1 LSTLEGRDPNKQPLH
16 LITSLWGSLQIWI
29 LPIDL
34 SHLPTDLKNPKKKRK
49 KETKTPIPCHSS
61 RGKKKIIASSFR
73 ADSNPDLNTQQAQLS
88 TLHYFTCLQ
97 GAVTC
102 CCICSKPSC
111 TPDLF
116 PLNLSRSFGAHPLRN
131 CGAQC
136 AGDSAEGR
144 MFQPV
149 FCSYHVHL
157 PACLHLIGSEVLP
170 RKPTGSCL
178 LCRRTRFIFRPY
190 H

>member
-1 LSTLEGRDPNKQPLH
+1 MSTLVGRDSNLRVH
-16 LITSLWGSLQIWI
+16 LITSLWGSLQVWI

-34 SHLPTDLKNPKKKRK
+34 SNLPTDLKTPKKKRK
-49 KETKTPIPCHSS
+49 KETKTPTRCHSS
-61 RGKKKIIASSFR
+61 RGKNFFIASSFR
-73 ADSNPDLNTQQAQLS
+73 ADSNSGPQYSA
-88 TLHYFTCLQ
+88 
-97 GAVTC
+97 GATFDTALLYLFAGGVTC

-111 TPDLF
+111 TSDLL
-116 PLNLSRSFGAHPLRN
+116 PLSLSRSFGAHPLRN

-149 FCSYHVHL
+149 FCSHHVHL
-157 PACLHLIGSEVLP
+157 PACLHIIGSEVLL
-170 RKPTGSCL
+170 RKPMGSCL